1 MNDLTNLVKL
11 ELNLSNNSIEDDRG
25 SEIEENISNLDK
37 LTNLVLDF
45 DNNSIIGEWIGNEL
59 AALNNLVDLSLYLN
73 DNSVDNNA
81 FEEML

>member
-1 MNDLTNLVKL
+1 MKL